1 MRHMARRNRAA
12 EFERNGR
19 DHEIYRQPVD
29 ASELSSANGGTFVA
43 GQHAARAGHAKRA
56 EPSAQGLSL
65 R

>member
-19 DHEIYRQPVD
+19 DHEIYRRPVA
-29 ASELSSANGGTFVA
+29 ASELSSANGGTFVE
-43 GQHAARAGHAKRA
+43 GQHAAPAGHAKRA
-56 EPSAQGLSL
+56 EPSTQGLCL